1 MKKHLLLFLLAS
13 TFAITA
19 TAQLKPTTRQ
29 ECTRRCNADDEEFTN
44 HPSTPKHKERLRRIQ
59 EQRQNETDPE
69 KLKALA
75 KAEEEE
81 MDIRKDEIDQICRWI
96 CRHNP
101 EE

>member
-1 MKKHLLLFLLAS
+1 MRKHLLLFLLAS
-13 TFAITA
+13 TLSIHAA
-19 TAQLKPTTRQ
+19 AQLKPTTKQ
-29 ECTRRCNADDEEFTN
+29 ECTRRCSADDVEFPN

-81 MDIRKDEIDQICRWI
+81 MNIRKDEIDQICRWI